1 MILYLSKILYFTIW
15 FKTFLIINLNALTVR
30 SHNRICTEKAN
41 CNIDERKDNHIKE
54 KTSIFNVTIV
64 MQRTQ
69 SGGSY
74 WLRIE
79 LSANQ
84 ILDIR
89 TRIESISLERFASHG
104 IFTSENLR
112 CSKIK
117 KGTSRDSSGTSF
129 SRTSISAKIDV
140 SSKWAVL
147 LMLPVGILVIGC
159 FGTVPWIWNWKRSF
173 VQHFVLF
180 QFNVLKLQGIFY
192 ILVMK

>member
-1 MILYLSKILYFTIW
+1 
-15 FKTFLIINLNALTVR
+15 
-30 SHNRICTEKAN
+30 
-41 CNIDERKDNHIKE
+41 
-54 KTSIFNVTIV
+54 

-89 TRIESISLERFASHG
+89 TRIDSISLKRFARHG

-180 QFNVLKLQGIFY
+180 NVTSWNYRASFIYLWWNKFY
-192 ILVMK
+192 PQPGTNTFASD